1 MYIQIDLDLTERI
14 IVHHNNYGLCN
25 FTPFGTEFIQNC
37 CFDQLGPGL
46 QPNNVHTLYE
56 NSTKLTL
63 KAKQSHQLLFTTIS
77 RLGFDFGSVCCPELF
92 KFTQKVVLDS
102 HFVLL
107 ALMMTTP

>member
-1 MYIQIDLDLTERI
+1 MYVQIDLDLTERI
-14 IVHHNNYGLCN
+14 IVHHIWPSQLS
-25 FTPFGTEFIQNC
+25 PLWDRIHTELL
-37 CFDQLGPGL
+37 FDQLGPGL

-56 NSTKLTL
+56 NNTKLTL
-63 KAKQSHQLLFTTIS
+63 KAKQSHKLLFTIS